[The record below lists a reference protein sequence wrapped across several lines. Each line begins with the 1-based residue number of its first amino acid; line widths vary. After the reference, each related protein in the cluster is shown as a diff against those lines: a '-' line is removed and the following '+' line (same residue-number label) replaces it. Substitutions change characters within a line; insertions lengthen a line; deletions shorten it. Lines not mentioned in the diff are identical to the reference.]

1 MLKKLSWDLTV
12 GIAFIYRDIERRTI
26 SYWLL
31 NTTSDQLFN
40 DNVRTRD
47 SRGAVNGSN
56 NTRAIFI
63 EWCNLIFTT
72 WLTEGRDSRDR
83 QRETKSAYS

>member
-1 MLKKLSWDLTV
+1 MV
-12 GIAFIYRDIERRTI
+12 

-47 SRGAVNGSN
+47 SRGAVKVF
-56 NTRAIFI
+56 NTRAIFT
-63 EWCNLIFTT
+63 ECNLIFTT
-72 WLTEGRDSRDR
+72 WLTEGRNFAR
-83 QRETKSAYS
+83 